1 MKLRYRDRHSSPGG
15 NTESRTIY
23 YRVFKYFAAFSVVI
37 LMILWILQ
45 IFFLQTFYQQ
55 MKIQELYNAADAIE
69 KSYGT
74 DDYEDTI
81 LSLTSKSDMYIQI
94 DRGGAS
100 ISIDSWNNMPSF
112 LGNRM
117 YQFAQRYDTSVL
129 KAQLNENVKSVVAKQ
144 TVGPGK
150 TETMIYAS
158 ILQTDRLSGENTY
171 LFIYSPL
178 TPVSTT
184 INILAEMLII
194 VTILSILIG
203 LIMSPIISRRLA
215 RPLNSITESAARL
228 AEADMTFTSKE
239 PVMRRRR
246 NWPPR

>member
-1 MKLRYRDRHSSPGG
+1 
-15 NTESRTIY
+15 
-23 YRVFKYFAAFSVVI
+23 
-37 LMILWILQ
+37 MILWILQ

-117 YQFAQRYDTSVL
+117 GEWS
-129 KAQLNENVKSVVAKQ
+129 
-144 TVGPGK
+144 PG
-150 TETMIYAS
+150 
-158 ILQTDRLSGENTY
+158 SGRRIERSY
-171 LFIYSPL
+171 RFQ
-178 TPVSTT
+178 PVFD
-184 INILAEMLII
+184 ED
-194 VTILSILIG
+194 
-203 LIMSPIISRRLA
+203 
-215 RPLNSITESAARL
+215 E
-228 AEADMTFTSKE
+228 
-239 PVMRRRR
+239 
-246 NWPPR
+246 